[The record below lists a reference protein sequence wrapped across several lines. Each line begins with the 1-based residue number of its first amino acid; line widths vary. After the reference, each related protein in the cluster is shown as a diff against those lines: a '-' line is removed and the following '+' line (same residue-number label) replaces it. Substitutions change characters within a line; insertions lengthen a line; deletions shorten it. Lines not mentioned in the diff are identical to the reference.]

1 MKGSDGVEVLVDV
14 LGDGLDLGLELALD
28 VEHVVLVILSDEVD
42 SETEVT
48 ESTGTTNPM
57 QVGIRLTRE
66 IKVDDNVDGDD
77 VDTAREDI
85 RGDQATS
92 LTSLEVVEDSVHIS

>member
-1 MKGSDGVEVLVDV
+1 
-14 LGDGLDLGLELALD
+14 
-28 VEHVVLVILSDEVD
+28 
-42 SETEVT
+42 
-48 ESTGTTNPM
+48 M

-92 LTSLEVVEDSVHIS
+92 LTSLEVVEDSVQISWL

>member
-1 MKGSDGVEVLVDV
+1 M
-14 LGDGLDLGLELALD
+14 
-28 VEHVVLVILSDEVD
+28 
-42 SETEVT
+42 T

-92 LTSLEVVEDSVHIS
+92 LTSLEVVEDSVHKSWMLVYKVKLGVEASLTCYGLSNPFLSE

>member
-1 MKGSDGVEVLVDV
+1 M
-14 LGDGLDLGLELALD
+14 
-28 VEHVVLVILSDEVD
+28 
-42 SETEVT
+42 T

-57 QVGIRLTRE
+57 QVGIGLARE

-77 VDTAREDI
+77 VDTTRKDI

-92 LTSLEVVEDSVHIS
+92 LTSLEVVEDSVQISWL

>member
-1 MKGSDGVEVLVDV
+1 M
-14 LGDGLDLGLELALD
+14 
-28 VEHVVLVILSDEVD
+28 
-42 SETEVT
+42 T

-92 LTSLEVVEDSVHIS
+92 LTSLKVVEDSVHISWLLVYKVKLGVEASLTCYGLSNPFLSE

>member
-1 MKGSDGVEVLVDV
+1 
-14 LGDGLDLGLELALD
+14 
-28 VEHVVLVILSDEVD
+28 
-42 SETEVT
+42 
-48 ESTGTTNPM
+48 M

-85 RGDQATS
+85 RRDQATS
-92 LTSLEVVEDSVHIS
+92 LTSLEVVEYSVHISWLLVYKVKLGVEASLTCYGLSNPFLSE